1 MRNFRE
7 KKPIVL
13 TLNSSTARLTIVGA
27 VFALVAVGARQAYKI
42 IKSRKPQG
50 LPSPGWRKQD
60 PEELDK
66 LLVIGLEDS
75 MAASDPVSVVQP
87 DVHRR

>member
-1 MRNFRE
+1 MF
-7 KKPIVL
+7 
-13 TLNSSTARLTIVGA
+13 TLRLPTARRTTLAGA
-27 VFALVAVGARQAYKI
+27 VLAIIVVGARQAYKMF
-42 IKSRKPQG
+42 KSRKPPD

-75 MAASDPVSVVQP
+75 MAASDPVSVTQP

>member
-1 MRNFRE
+1 VFTSNS
-7 KKPIVL
+7 L
-13 TLNSSTARLTIVGA
+13 TTRLTVTGA
-27 VFALVAVGARQAYKI
+27 VFAMVAVGVRQAYRI
-42 IKSRKPQG
+42 LKSRRPPG
-50 LPSPGWRKQD
+50 LPPPGWRKQD